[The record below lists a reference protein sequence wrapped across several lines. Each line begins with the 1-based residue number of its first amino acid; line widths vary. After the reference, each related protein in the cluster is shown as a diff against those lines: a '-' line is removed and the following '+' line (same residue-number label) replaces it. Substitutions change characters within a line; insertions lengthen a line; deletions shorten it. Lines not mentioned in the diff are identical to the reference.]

1 MIAATT
7 LSCLSQRDLRRGLLA
22 GFAWAA
28 LFTAGITAMQA
39 WQCGGICLS
48 EIATTGALSL
58 VCGILAIGP
67 LAALGRR

>member
-7 LSCLSQRDLRRGLLA
+7 LSRLSQRDLRRGLLA

-28 LFTAGITAMQA
+28 CMQA